1 MVFRSLAKA
10 LALLAT
16 GCAAPGHL
24 ADKAELDDARFDPS
38 ICIAADHEAVALVLS
53 GGGMRGFAHVGVLR
67 GLESHGLRP
76 DLVVGTSAGS
86 IVGAL
91 YASGA
96 SAGEV
101 GRSLA
106 AMQSATLNDWAF
118 PWTGFPGGA
127 MGLVKGSKLRRF
139 LEERLALRRIEA
151 FPIRFAAVA
160 TDLGI
165 GEPKIF
171 NAGNA
176 ASAVLASSA
185 LPGIVAPV
193 EIGGRLYA
201 DGGIA
206 SPLPVEA
213 AFALGAKRVVAVD
226 VLYPAQDAS
235 IRSAAGVV
243 FQSFIISAQRLKRY
257 ESARASLVIAPR
269 LPRTSGQLGFA
280 ERERLVAAGEAAVT
294 ESIDALRR
302 VFPSGNPETNANVI
316 PWPCRTEDGHAR
328 GTRHE
333 SSRRKGG

>member
-1 MVFRSLAKA
+1 MVFRSAAKA

-24 ADKAELDDARFDPS
+24 ADTAEIEDARFDPS

-101 GRSLA
+101 ERSLA

-139 LEERLALRRIEA
+139 LEERLAQRRIEA

-201 DGGIA
+201 DGGIT

-257 ESARASLVIAPR
+257 ESARAPRHRAAIAPNLGSAR
-269 LPRTSGQLGFA
+269 IRRARAPRRRRGSRSDGIDRRASASLPIGQPEG
-280 ERERLVAAGEAAVT
+280 ERQRDPVALPHG
-294 ESIDALRR
+294 RR
-302 VFPSGNPETNANVI
+302 PREGHET
-316 PWPCRTEDGHAR
+316 
-328 GTRHE
+328 
-333 SSRRKGG
+333 